1 MTLWSRATPMSSA
14 SSSPSPLCVAA
25 SFEDRCKYA
34 FKRCPNARSA
44 KRNGQ
49 LHSYC
54 EFHRRRA
61 NSTQKTY
68 AMKKK
73 EAMDL
78 LDQSSAASHAV
89 LVRRR
94 HSDGDCLANADDEA
108 KYAPL
113 PFTRDAMENATLSWH
128 EIEYVL
134 RALFAS

>member
-68 AMKKK
+68 ATKKK

-78 LDQSSAASHAV
+78 LDQSASPAV

-94 HSDGDCLANADDEA
+94 HSDSLDDDES

-113 PFTRDAMENATLSWH
+113 PFTPEVYEHTATLSWH